1 MTDTDPRTP
10 EELRREARD
19 AEQHCRFAR
28 ASRLRHKADCLEAQA
43 QSDRAALVRSL
54 RADVD
59 AARRT
64 HGELP
69 GEDAIR
75 FWARQLDI
83 PAPELSAAIGTW
95 PACADD

>member
-1 MTDTDPRTP
+1 MTGTDPRTP
-10 EELRREARD
+10 EELHR
-19 AEQHCRFAR
+19 
-28 ASRLRHKADCLEAQA
+28 EAQA

-64 HGELP
+64 HGEMP
-69 GEDAIR
+69 REESVR
-75 FWARQLDI
+75 FWARRLGI